1 MRDSVDVL
9 MFKCMA
15 GYGPLTAKVLEILAN
30 GFVLSLS
37 KDKKQR
43 FQLHRECHRLWHEID
58 RKELYHI
65 LRRFRLNGLVET
77 IKKTNAAEQFSLSKK
92 GKIHWLKYQFHNLH
106 LKKSKHW
113 DKKWQIVLFD
123 IPETQKKI
131 RDALRRKLKNLGFLE
146 FQKSVFIYP
155 FPCKNEIN
163 FIINFYNIEENV
175 YYLETAIS
183 PDDNFRKRFNLK

>member
-1 MRDSVDVL
+1 
-9 MFKCMA
+9 MA
-15 GYGPLTAKVLEILAN
+15 DYGPLTAKVLEILAN

-43 FQLHRECHRLWHEID
+43 FQLHQECNRLWHEID

-77 IKKTNAAEQFSLSKK
+77 IKKTNKAERLSLSKK
-92 GKIHWLKYQFHNLH
+92 GEIRWLKYQFHNLR
-106 LKKSKHW
+106 LKKPKRW
-113 DKKWQIVLFD
+113 DKKWRMVLFD

-155 FPCKNEIN
+155 FPCRNEIN
-163 FIINFYNIEENV
+163 FIVNFHNIEENV
-175 YYLETAIS
+175 RYLEAPIS
-183 PDDNFRKRFNLK
+183 PDDNFRKHFNLK